1 MGLDGVELVLRT
13 EETFGISLS
22 DEEVSLVQTPRQLT
36 DLVMKHLATESSGV
50 CASQVAFHRLRRSLM
65 ADFATPRQ
73 SVTPESRWSHFFPV
87 ASRRQN
93 WERLSK
99 ALRLRLPP
107 LERPLWLV
115 ALICVLA
122 VATGAA
128 VLQPFGTAS
137 AGGTVAI
144 IAVGL
149 LALTSPARLLPPTQC
164 RTVGA
169 TARYLAATAPAELI
183 APTRPWS
190 REQVRN
196 AVDSII
202 REVLGVSDVPEDAS
216 FIEDLG
222 LS

>member
-36 DLVMKHLATESSGV
+36 DLVMKHLAAEPSGV
-50 CASQVAFHRLRRSLM
+50 CASQVAFHRLRRTLV

-73 SVTPESRWSHFFPV
+73 SVTPESRWDQFFPV
-87 ASRRQN
+87 ASRRKN
-93 WERLSK
+93 WGRLSK

-107 LERPLWLV
+107 LERPLWLI
-115 ALICVLA
+115 ALICVLT
-122 VATGAA
+122 VACGAA
-128 VLQPFGTAS
+128 VLQPFGS
-137 AGGTVAI
+137 AIAVDSAAI
-144 IAVGL
+144 VGVGL

-169 TARYLAATAPAELI
+169 TARYLAAIAPAELI

-190 REQVRN
+190 RAQVRD
-196 AVDSII
+196 AVDNII
-202 REVLGVSDVPEDAS
+202 REVLRVSEVPEDAR
-216 FIEDLG
+216 FVEDLG